1 MPFKPGQSG
10 NPGGRKKALITIEL
24 EKIAKQVLPDG
35 TTEAQAL
42 AQVMWNAAKTGEPIA
57 YKYVTDRL
65 EGTPVQ
71 SVIADVNASV
81 AEVDLSKI
89 DPTKREAL
97 TETLLGIFGSDK
109 KDED

>member
-65 EGTPVQ
+65 DGSPTQIVDQTIEG
-71 SVIADVNASV
+71 
-81 AEVDLSKI
+81 E
-89 DPTKREAL
+89 
-97 TETLLGIFGSDK
+97 LGVHSIGKPDFLK
-109 KDED
+109 PKDDNDRLE